1 MMVRM
6 RRERLGTEEQITPQ
20 IDNLILIDR
29 TVDLLTPFLSQ
40 LTYEGFID
48 ELFNI
53 KNSEFEPM
61 TLLLRLL
68 FMYQLRNNIMTF
80 VYYSMN
86 HFLFQKQCYVL

>member
-6 RRERLGTEEQITPQ
+6 RREKSGTEEQITPQ
-20 IDNLILIDR
+20 IDNLVLIDR

-53 KNSEFEPM
+53 ENSKYYFQRCSGGLHRH
-61 TLLLRLL
+61 T
-68 FMYQLRNNIMTF
+68 NNDVI
-80 VYYSMN
+80 
-86 HFLFQKQCYVL
+86 